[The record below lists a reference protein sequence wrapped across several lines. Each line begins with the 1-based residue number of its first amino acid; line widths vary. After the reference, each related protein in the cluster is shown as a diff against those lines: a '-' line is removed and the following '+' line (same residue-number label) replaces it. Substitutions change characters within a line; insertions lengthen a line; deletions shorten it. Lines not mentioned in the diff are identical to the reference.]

1 MRNAWGIGRIFQAE
15 WLAYVKTLRKAKSMA
30 FSGGKKKNASKV
42 RVYLVRERV
51 VQEKSGEAGRNLIM
65 QNYVSKCNRMSSK
78 CFTCLKFA
86 FRVDIGV

>member
-1 MRNAWGIGRIFQAE
+1 MGNWKNIPGRMASICENSEKSKKHGLFWG
-15 WLAYVKTLRKAKSMA
+15 KK
-30 FSGGKKKNASKV
+30 KKKNASKV

>member
-1 MRNAWGIGRIFQAE
+1 MGNWKNISGRMASICENSEKSKKHGLFWWG
-15 WLAYVKTLRKAKSMA
+15 
-30 FSGGKKKNASKV
+30 GGEATKV

-78 CFTCLKFA
+78 CFTFKIC
-86 FRVDIGV
+86 I